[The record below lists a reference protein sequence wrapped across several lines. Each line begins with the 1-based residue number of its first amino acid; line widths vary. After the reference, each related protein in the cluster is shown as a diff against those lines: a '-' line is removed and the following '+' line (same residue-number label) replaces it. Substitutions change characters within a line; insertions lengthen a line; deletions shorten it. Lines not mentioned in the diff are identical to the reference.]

1 LNLLNATPW
10 SLLTESIADLRRTW
24 PQLVLTDLLA
34 RILTVVIVAPAVG
47 LLVKL
52 FLWRTPTGVVT
63 DEAIVSF
70 LLHPFGMAA
79 LVIIAAVSLG
89 VLFAETGQLMVIGF
103 GALEDRRVTWLDALI
118 YAYRRAVALVR
129 LAGAGVVRL
138 LLISVPFLAAGGGV
152 YWLLIRT
159 HDINYY
165 LARKPPEF
173 KAAAAAV
180 GLLLAVLALIIASKI
195 ASWLLA
201 LPMVLF
207 ERTGGLQ
214 ALQTSDATT
223 RTHRRKLTLWLLGW
237 LALTALLSTA
247 VTTVVAW
254 LGGLVASRGVSNLG
268 FLLIGLS
275 LVIIVAGIANLAV
288 SIFTTVLF
296 PLLVVRIYR
305 SIAGPGELR
314 PEIGAPGSLTDR
326 ATLRVPGKI
335 VFAAGVVAALLAIVG
350 FSLAV
355 DDPDWE
361 DRTQII
367 AHRGGA
373 WVAPENTMAA
383 FKRGIADGADWIELD
398 VQENADGTVVVEHD
412 RDFMRSAGTRLAVWK
427 ATDADLAGLDIGSVF
442 APEFA
447 DQRVPTLREV
457 LELARGNAGVF
468 IELKYYGHDVSLE
481 QKVVELVEKTGMTD
495 HVVIMSLNYDGVRK
509 TAALRPDWTYGLLN
523 AVAIGDLTRLDVN
536 FLALTAKAT
545 TVPMIRRTHRRGMK
559 TYPWTIND
567 PVQMWVMMSRGADGI
582 ITDRVA
588 LANRV
593 KELRAGVTPVGR
605 FIVWIAGEVGLLRG
619 MDQTSSEED
628 A

>member
-1 LNLLNATPW
+1 MNITPW
-10 SLLTESIADLRRTW
+10 SLLTESISDFRRTW

-34 RILTVVIVAPAVG
+34 RILAVVIIAPAVG
-47 LLVKL
+47 LLGKL
-52 FLWRTPTGVVT
+52 FLWRTATGVVT

-79 LVIIAAVSLG
+79 LVVIAAVSLG

-103 GALEDRRVTWLDALI
+103 GALEDRHVTWLDALI
-118 YAYRRAVALVR
+118 YTYRRAVELVH
-129 LAGAGVVRL
+129 LAAAAVVRL
-138 LLISVPFLAAGGGV
+138 LLVSVPFLAAGGGV
-152 YWLLIRT
+152 FWLLIRT

-173 KAAAAAV
+173 KAAVVGV
-180 GLLLAVLALIIASKI
+180 GLLLAVLALIVISKI

-207 ERTGGLQ
+207 ERMGGKQ
-214 ALQTSDATT
+214 ALQTSNATT
-223 RTHRRKLTLWLLGW
+223 RTHRQKLTLWLLGW

-247 VTTVVAW
+247 VTAVVGW
-254 LGGLVASRGVSNLG
+254 LGGLVVSHGVSNLG

-275 LVIIVAGIANLAV
+275 LVIVAAGIANLAV
-288 SIFTTVLF
+288 SVFTTVLF
-296 PLLVVRIYR
+296 PLLVLRVYR

-314 PEIGAPGSLTDR
+314 PEIGAPGSLTGR
-326 ATLRVPGKI
+326 AVLRVPGKI
-335 VFAAGVVAALLAIVG
+335 VLAAAIAVAVLAVVG
-350 FSLAV
+350 FTIAV
-355 DDPDWE
+355 DDPDWQ
-361 DRTQII
+361 DPTQII

-373 WVAPENTMAA
+373 AVAPENTMAA
-383 FKRGIADGADWIELD
+383 FKRGIADGADWLELD

-412 RDFMRSAGTRLAVWK
+412 RDFMRAAGVTLEVWK
-427 ATDADLAGLDIGSVF
+427 ATDADLANVDIGSAF

-457 LELARGNAGVF
+457 LALAKGKAGVV
-468 IELKYYGHDVSLE
+468 IELKYYGHDVNLE
-481 QKVVELVEKTGMTD
+481 EKVVELVEETGMTG
-495 HVVIMSLNYDGVRK
+495 HIVIMSLNYDGVRK
-509 TAALRPDWTYGLLN
+509 TAALRPNWTYGLLN

-536 FLALTAKAT
+536 FLALTAKTT

-593 KELRAGVTPVGR
+593 KELRAEVTPVGR
-605 FIVWIAGEVGLLRG
+605 LIIWIAGEVGLLRG
-619 MDQTSSEED
+619 VDETSSEEN